1 MKNKMKFNKP
11 SKRLDGDSAEMLAAL
26 EAGAEIES
34 LPQEKKK
41 LKNAARAYFQKD
53 ARVSLRLSSVDL
65 SNIKRLAAEEGLPYQ
80 SYISS
85 MLHKVTTGK
94 LIESRP

>member
-1 MKNKMKFNKP
+1 MKKKVIFAKP
-11 SKRLDGDSAEMLAAL
+11 SKALDGDSVALLEAL
-26 EAGAEIES
+26 EAGASTVS
-34 LPQEKKK
+34 LKQEKAK

-65 SNIKRLAAEEGLPYQ
+65 NNIKRLAAEEGLPYQ

-85 MLHKVTTGK
+85 VIHKVTTGR
-94 LIESRP
+94 LVDRP

>member
-1 MKNKMKFNKP
+1 MKSKIKFSKP
-11 SKRLDGDSAEMLAAL
+11 SKQLDGDSADILAAL
-26 EAGAEIES
+26 EAGAETES
-34 LPQEKKK
+34 LPKEKKK
-41 LKNAARAYFQKD
+41 LKGAARAYFQKD

-85 MLHKVTTGK
+85 VLHKITTGK
-94 LIESRP
+94 LAEAR